1 MTRGAVFVTACL
13 VLLTALASPGLCP
26 CWLLRDVGVVHPHL
40 ITPESPDH
48 PHDYLFD
55 LHAATA
61 DAAVFVTWTPVGAL
75 LTALAA
81 ASLWHRS
88 GDPFLHR
95 LDRQPRPLRPPPKTA

>member
-1 MTRGAVFVTACL
+1 MIRRAVFVIACL
-13 VLLTALASPGLCP
+13 VLLAAFAPPGLCP
-26 CWLLRDVGVVHPHL
+26 CWLLRDVAVVHPHV
-40 ITPESPDH
+40 IAPESPDH

-61 DAAVFVTWTPVGAL
+61 DAAVAVTWIPVGAV

-81 ASLWHRS
+81 ASLWHSAR
-88 GDPFLHR
+88 DPFLHR